1 MLAVSWVVIF
11 LMAIRVI
18 PASFALSF
26 VAYGASVAGLFL
38 GLKGIM
44 EYIRIQRSSEK
55 EKDDKKKEGKFEDW
69 YK

>member
-1 MLAVSWVVIF
+1 
-11 LMAIRVI
+11 MAIRVI

-38 GLKGIM
+38 GLKKIM

>member
-1 MLAVSWVVIF
+1 MLAISWIVIF
-11 LMAIRVI
+11 LMAIRII
-18 PASFALSF
+18 PASFTLSF

-55 EKDDKKKEGKFEDW
+55 KEDDKKKEGKFEDW